1 MEELHIE
8 EEEPWQ
14 NHRDLERDLHLAAE
28 LGKTLLE
35 RNKELEVSLHQMY
48 VTNEDQVHEIEYL
61 SKQLDMLRQMNE
73 QHAKVYEQLDETSRD
88 LEMTNQKLVF
98 TSKAHQAPMHGLTG
112 SIETMLSQV
121 DVLQTQMERLH
132 SLANIRR
139 KRRERRKTIHTFP
152 CLKEISS
159 FRYQHDFVMDTLM
172 TKLTTQSLEKEN
184 SSLNETVNSLRLQ
197 IQQERQHKEVAKH
210 KYASVLNKYSELE
223 QRLQQAVG
231 YESSIH
237 ELEAELLELQQMK
250 YNSNFQQ
257 VRQNKQRE
265 NILKPLNNIS
275 ESNSIKQP
283 EMSERQK
290 IKQAPDT
297 SSSVWKS
304 SSDTALNIIVGVCPK
319 SNYMLHAGSVHKHGM
334 SILREV
340 DEQYHGLLEKY
351 EELLT
356 KCRSHEKSQRHMGV
370 QTSQPVSRDTSVC
383 DFRLTDIS
391 QEKEECDVADKIS
404 RQVEAVDKR
413 LSHSTPEYKALFKE
427 IFARIQKTKAI
438 VNTNKAN

>member
-73 QHAKVYEQLDETSRD
+73 QHAKVYEQLDENSRD
-88 LEMTNQKLVF
+88 LEMTNQKLVLE
-98 TSKAHQAPMHGLTG
+98 SKASHQKIQSLTG

-121 DVLQTQMERLH
+121 DLLQTQMERLH

-159 FRYQHDFVMDTLM
+159 FRYQHDFVMDTWM

-184 SSLNETVNSLRLQ
+184 SSLNETVIHCAYNPAGAG
-197 IQQERQHKEVAKH
+197 I
-210 KYASVLNKYSELE
+210 LNKYSELE

-283 EMSERQK
+283 ELNERQK
-290 IKQAPDT
+290 IKQASDT

-370 QTSQPVSRDTSVC
+370 QTSQPVSRDTSLC

-438 VNTNKAN
+438 VNTNKANE